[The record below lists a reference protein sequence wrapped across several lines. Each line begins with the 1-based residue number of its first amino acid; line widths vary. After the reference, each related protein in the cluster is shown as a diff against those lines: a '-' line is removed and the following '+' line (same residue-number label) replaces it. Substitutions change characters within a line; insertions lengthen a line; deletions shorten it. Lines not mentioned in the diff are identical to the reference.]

1 VYQEIQ
7 VTYMNNNGW
16 KLPLNLAIGLHL
28 VLVLAVIYMPRIFH
42 SSPKYPQ
49 IYTVNL
55 VNIPEPAAKKTAPPR
70 ITAHHKAI
78 TAKPK
83 VKKIEPP
90 KTTPAPVEKALSL
103 KPLKRKIEKD
113 TAYDKLI
120 AERLRRLRIQERRE
134 RALEEKKKLERI
146 HRQQLAES
154 IRAEQKAAQE
164 ARQAADELRQ
174 ALNATA
180 STSNQNSKNQG
191 IQSNGN
197 HGVNNNFN
205 AIENQYFASI
215 SNRIQQFWALP
226 DIKPWD
232 PTLSVIVWITI
243 DKNGSIINQ
252 HFENSS
258 GDKFFDQYVEK
269 TLRDAVPL
277 PQIPAALNKAQI
289 EVGLRFKPSGI
300 Q

>member
-1 VYQEIQ
+1 
-7 VTYMNNNGW
+7 MNNNGW

-28 VLVLAVIYMPRIFH
+28 LLALAVVYMPRIFH
-42 SSPKYPQ
+42 NKPQYPE

-55 VNIPEPAAKKTAPPR
+55 VNIPEPASQKVAPPK
-70 ITAHHKAI
+70 ITARHKAI
-78 TAKPK
+78 PAKPK
-83 VKKIEPP
+83 VKKIEQVAPP
-90 KTTPAPVEKALSL
+90 KPVPAPVERAISL

-113 TAYDKLI
+113 TSYDKLI
-120 AERLRRLRIQERRE
+120 AERLRRLRIQEEKE
-134 RALEEKKKLERI
+134 RALEEEKRLERI
-146 HRQQLAES
+146 HRQRLAES
-154 IRAEQKAAQE
+154 IRAEQTAEQE
-164 ARQAADELRQ
+164 ARQAANELKQ
-174 ALNATA
+174 ALN
-180 STSNQNSKNQG
+180 STPSSARSENSKNQG
-191 IQSNGN
+191 IQGN
-197 HGVNNNFN
+197 ESHGVNNNFS
-205 AIENQYFASI
+205 AMENQYFASI

-232 PTLSVIVWITI
+232 PSLSVIVWITI
-243 DKNGSIINQ
+243 DKNGSIISQ
-252 HFENSS
+252 RFENSS